1 MCYPSFSFSYKL
13 QYHRKLLTVDH
24 NKRLT
29 VQEAIAHPWLGKTPE
44 ELAKF
49 SLDSNLATLRKYQ
62 ATRKL
67 RAAVHTVIAAN
78 RMKSLMEAIR
88 GAADVINAE
97 DDEEAAKLAAA
108 RPASATKSDSGSPK
122 AK

>member
-1 MCYPSFSFSYKL
+1 M
-13 QYHRKLLTVDH
+13 DH

-29 VQEAIAHPWLGKTPE
+29 VQQAIAHPWLGKTPE

-49 SLDSNLATLRKYQ
+49 SLDSNLATLRKFQ

-78 RMKSLMEAIR
+78 RMRSLLDAIR

-97 DDEEAAKLAAA
+97 DDEEASRLAAV
-108 RPASATKSDSGSPK
+108 RPASSTNSDSPTA

>member
-1 MCYPSFSFSYKL
+1 MCALLPC
-13 QYHRKLLTVDH
+13 RKLLTVDH
-24 NKRLT
+24 AKRLT
-29 VQEAIAHPWLGKTPE
+29 VQQAIAHPWLGKTAE

-78 RMKSLMEAIR
+78 RMKNLLGAIR
-88 GAADVINAE
+88 DAAEVINAE
-97 DDEEAAKLAAA
+97 DDAEAERLAAI
-108 RPASATKSDSGSPK
+108 RPASATSSSKATPK
-122 AK
+122 PK